1 MFAVPE
7 LMFARKFNS
16 QSPIVNRQLLKQQPI
31 ADSQSPIAKQ
41 QPIADSQSPIAETT
55 TNRRESTAKTTA
67 NGR

>member
-31 ADSQSPIAKQ
+31 ADSQSPIA
-41 QPIADSQSPIAETT
+41 ETT
-55 TNRRESTAKTTA
+55 TNRR
-67 NGR
+67 